1 MSTNTLA
8 CTTSTTCAWGG
19 LAAKD
24 TDAIVPS
31 NTTAQAGEDV
41 HLGRDGGQGGVPP
54 PHSELGPG
62 CMLQDRQKL
71 WLRCV
76 RVFSEEHAMFRAEH
90 VLHPRCVCLCAHPLS
105 RWSSSHG
112 C

>member
-54 PHSELGPG
+54 PTLGAGSWVHVARPSETLAEV
-62 CMLQDRQKL
+62 CS
-71 WLRCV
+71 CV
-76 RVFSEEHAMFRAEH
+76 F
-90 VLHPRCVCLCAHPLS
+90 
-105 RWSSSHG
+105 
-112 C
+112 